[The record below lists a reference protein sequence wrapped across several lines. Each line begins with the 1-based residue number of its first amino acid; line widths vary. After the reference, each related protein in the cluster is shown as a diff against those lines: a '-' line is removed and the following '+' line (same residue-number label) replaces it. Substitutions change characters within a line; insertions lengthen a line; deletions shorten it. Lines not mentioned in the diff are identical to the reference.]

1 MPFSVA
7 FHLMSLREAFSLNL
21 ELAHCC
27 PLGGQARE
35 IRSVLIRSV
44 LTLQAHIARA
54 RLYMD
59 AVSLNLIPTMA
70 QQILVVVVVV

>member
-1 MPFSVA
+1 
-7 FHLMSLREAFSLNL
+7 MSDGHKLDS
-21 ELAHCC
+21 
-27 PLGGQARE
+27 GGWLQDSYDA
-35 IRSVLIRSV
+35 
-44 LTLQAHIARA
+44 QAHIARA